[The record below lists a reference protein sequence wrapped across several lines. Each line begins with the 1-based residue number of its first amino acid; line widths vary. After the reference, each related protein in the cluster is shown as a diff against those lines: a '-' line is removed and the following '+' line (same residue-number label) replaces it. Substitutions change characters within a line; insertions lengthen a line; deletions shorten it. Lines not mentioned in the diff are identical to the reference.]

1 MASVFLYKTINNEK
15 VHFFY
20 IFRASGN
27 DKATIE
33 RPQKRPLTQLV
44 ALLNPT
50 NVKLTLPN
58 RCADACG
65 NQKMGEKILISRE
78 NRRP

>member
-1 MASVFLYKTINNEK
+1 MKKSI
-15 VHFFY
+15 FFY

-27 DKATIE
+27 DMATIE
-33 RPQKRPLTQLV
+33 RPQKRQLTQLV

-58 RCADACG
+58 RRADACG
-65 NQKMGEKILISRE
+65 NQK
-78 NRRP
+78 